1 MVCYCIESSAETNSP
16 QTSVV
21 HLHPTITVSSHYV
34 ISSTSARSSDPM
46 PTTSSDIQTTDEP
59 SPSKSNVPPSIIG
72 IVVVIVILIVV
83 AIIVLLL
90 VIILL
95 VTKRKKSSQ
104 PSEVVVNSEAHVP
117 STTKISRVRS
127 KNNYEFKMDFTE
139 NHIYEDV
146 DGMSLRRKTEDHDY
160 ELINSTPVAPDDDP
174 VSYEV
179 PQTSPSKTSSAG
191 NSSLYEVPGTIT
203 DKHTTPIINTS
214 YDTPIIDTRGPI
226 PIPSVESGYDTP
238 IIDTRGPIPIP
249 SVESGYGTPI
259 DAQLSQRN
267 VKTMIEE
274 GVYETPTDLS
284 QTDDI
289 DPSGIYED
297 VTID

>member
-34 ISSTSARSSDPM
+34 ISSTSARSPDPM

-83 AIIVLLL
+83 AIIILLL

-95 VTKRKKSSQ
+95 VTKRRKSSQ

-127 KNNYEFKMDFTE
+127 KNDYEFKIE

-160 ELINSTPVAPDDDP
+160 ELINSTRDAPDDDP
-174 VSYEV
+174 MSYEV

-191 NSSLYEVPGTIT
+191 NSSLYEVPG
-203 DKHTTPIINTS
+203 TTPIINTS

-226 PIPSVESGYDTP
+226 PIPSVESGYD
-238 IIDTRGPIPIP
+238 
-249 SVESGYGTPI
+249 TPI